1 MSPAVDAPSGNQR
14 NRGGAAGRRLYELEE
29 TQGWVHHVA
38 DLNSGKILTTPLDRP
53 LAPLSRAERL
63 SQLGHPIDPIVLGG
77 PTYRLTPDQPYQA
90 SPQAWLE
97 VMYCR
102 FYNSGGGDPPFV
114 WWDGDAGGSAEF
126 YFTQPPQERCLASI
140 SLSGASSSSSPGRV
154 HVGAG
159 GIEGE
164 LEIPVEQ
171 INAHTVD
178 LILGPT
184 GGIQQTIWIDR
195 FEGIQELF
203 FKAISFGPAPPIF
216 EG

>member
-1 MSPAVDAPSGNQR
+1 VRAR
-14 NRGGAAGRRLYELEE
+14 RRLYELQE

-38 DLNSGKILTTPLDRP
+38 DLNTGKVLTTPLDRP
-53 LAPLSRAERL
+53 IAPLSRAERL
-63 SQLGHPIDPIVLGG
+63 SQLGHPIDPTGLGG
-77 PTYRLTPDQPYQA
+77 PSRRLTPDQPYQA
-90 SPQAWLE
+90 SPEAWLE
-97 VMYCR
+97 VMHCR

-114 WWDGDAGGSAEF
+114 WWDGDAGGFAEF
-126 YFTQPPQERCLASI
+126 YFGDPPQQRCLASI
-140 SLSGASSSSSPGRV
+140 SLSGASASSGPGLV

-164 LEIPVEQ
+164 IEVPMER

-203 FKAISFGPAPPIF
+203 FWVISFGPAPPIF

>member
-1 MSPAVDAPSGNQR
+1 MDPPSGNQR
-14 NRGGAAGRRLYELEE
+14 NRAAAARRRLYELQE
-29 TQGWVHHVA
+29 TGGWVHHIA
-38 DLNSGKILTTPLDRP
+38 DLNTGEVLTTPLDRP

-63 SQLGHPIDPIVLGG
+63 SQLGLPIDPTGLGG
-77 PTYRLTPDQPYQA
+77 PSRRLTPGQPYQD
-90 SPQAWLE
+90 SPQTWLD
-97 VMYCR
+97 VMHSHVYE
-102 FYNSGGGDPPFV
+102 SGGPGPSFV
-114 WWDGDAGGSAEF
+114 WWVGDTGGSAEF
-126 YFTQPPQERCLASI
+126 YFGDPPQQRCLASI
-140 SLSGASSSSSPGRV
+140 SLGGASASSSPGLV

-164 LEIPVEQ
+164 LEIPMER

-184 GGIQQTIWIDR
+184 GGSQQTIWVDH

-203 FKAISFGPAPPIF
+203 FTAISFGPAPPIF